1 MMTFRQWMMQ
11 MARQYGRHYV
21 VALFMCCLLFPLLFS
36 GYDIVRD
43 TVIISSGFTVAVA
56 IFQFRFLYQ
65 RNAAIFMMGVPL
77 KRRQLFHYCWF
88 SGWLALL
95 PIAAINGGCAAADD
109 RHRKVAGA
117 CGCQQRGIEQE
128 ICRGDKAR
136 GCPAQT
142 GRKRTKQYHKGKQA
156 RNLPARRLRQFENPL
171 HLQKAQ
177 FHQGVEMPL
186 ELGIDFLHIEIGHPG
201 DGVVALPDHEQ
212 REPGKYPHAQQS
224 DADQAGP

>member
-95 PIAAINGGCAAADD
+95 PIAAINGGCAAAD
-109 RHRKVAGA
+109 GMS
-117 CGCQQRGIEQE
+117 GISAILASILYQTLNYAITVFFVSRSRRLLDAAKE
-128 ICRGDKAR
+128 CRSRLVLHVYG
-136 GCPAQT
+136 
-142 GRKRTKQYHKGKQA
+142 
-156 RNLPARRLRQFENPL
+156 RNLRAMAFYLREGFRCVAAGSDPDTGEREW
-171 HLQKAQ
+171 
-177 FHQGVEMPL
+177 EM
-186 ELGIDFLHIEIGHPG
+186 
-201 DGVVALPDHEQ
+201 AW
-212 REPGKYPHAQQS
+212 R
-224 DADQAGP
+224 